1 MKIARSCV
9 RDHRDLR
16 SMSTWNIRLASMK
29 LLQVRSFCIF
39 RLLTLDS
46 AMFLI
51 IESGPLA
58 GFDEETSFP
67 SLLLVSN
74 TAGGTWKARKCKS
87 RGQGIR
93 ASQFG
98 PQ

>member
-1 MKIARSCV
+1 MKIARSCAK
-9 RDHRDLR
+9 DHRDLR
-16 SMSTWNIRLASMK
+16 SMSTSNIRLASTK

-39 RLLTLDS
+39 RVLTLDS
-46 AMFLI
+46 AMFLS

-58 GFDEETSFP
+58 EFGEESSLP
-67 SLLLVSN
+67 SLLLVVN

-98 PQ
+98 PE